1 MYKLLGLAMTAFIAV
16 SGCTSIAKQTNVS
29 TRLAASEFNSVT
41 STYEERPT
49 FVSLQ
54 NYSSGVVALV
64 VDMDE
69 YGMGKGAQFGYDMPN
84 DYVIPFD
91 TAKIDAYLPLFE
103 KYFEWADLA
112 LSRGDIIQR
121 EIGVAP
127 GAGYQAAG
135 EIKFTLHSGN
145 ATRQYL
151 LLELCM
157 IGVCQNQ
164 MHFTPENAQELR
176 SLLVRAKSGGLTH
189 LDESAIYK

>member
-1 MYKLLGLAMTAFIAV
+1 MNRILFAAAATVVAMA
-16 SGCTSIAKQTNVS
+16 GCTSVAKQTNVS

-54 NYSSGVVALV
+54 TYSSGVVALV

-69 YGMGKGAQFGYDMPN
+69 YGMGKGVQLGYDMPN
-84 DYVIPFD
+84 DYVMPFD
-91 TAKIDAYLPLFE
+91 TAKIDVYLPLFD
-103 KYFEWADLA
+103 KYAEWAGLA
-112 LSRGDIIQR
+112 LARGDIIQR

-127 GAGYQAAG
+127 GAGYQTSG

-151 LLELCM
+151 LLELCI
-157 IGVCQNQ
+157 IGVCQNP

-176 SLLVRAKSGGLTH
+176 ALLVRAKSGGLAH
-189 LDESAIYK
+189 LDESAVYK